1 MNNTYGEIQAMD
13 RDKDGHYDNQLD
25 CHWKIVCRVNQ
36 VAELRLVSVILER
49 VERCEYR
56 DYLEVCMDQSFR

>member
-1 MNNTYGEIQAMD
+1 MNNTYGEIRAMD

-36 VAELRLVSVILER
+36 VAELRLVSVILKGDY
-49 VERCEYR
+49 RCYR
-56 DYLEVCMDQSFR
+56 DYLEVCMEQSFR

>member
-36 VAELRLVSVILER
+36 VAELRLVSVILEGD
-49 VERCEYR
+49 ELCETN